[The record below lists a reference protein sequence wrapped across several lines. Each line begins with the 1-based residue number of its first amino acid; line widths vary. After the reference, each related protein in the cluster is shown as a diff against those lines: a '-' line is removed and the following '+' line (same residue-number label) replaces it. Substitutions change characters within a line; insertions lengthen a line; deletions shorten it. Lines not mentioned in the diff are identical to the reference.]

1 MNELVIMKDK
11 QAVTTS
17 LQVAETFE
25 KEHRSVLKAIDD
37 LKEGLA
43 QKYADLFWEDTYIH
57 PQNKQPY
64 RIVYMNRD
72 GFTLAV
78 LGFNNTA
85 KVLDFKLKYIEAF
98 NQMEEHIKQQLD
110 VSQLSPDLQMFH
122 KLFTSIAEQ
131 QLEFTYQKQR
141 QEKLESKVDSISEI
155 VRMDTKDWRKN
166 ANNILRKIA
175 IKQGGFDKFK
185 EIGNESYQMLELRA
199 KCDLD
204 RRLEN
209 RRKNMIVQGV
219 GKTTV
224 KRFNKLD
231 VIAEDARLT
240 EIYLSVIKDMAIK
253 YQVSFDEVI

>member
-1 MNELVIMKDK
+1 MNKLIKVTTNENNERLVSGRELYEFLEVKDNYTDWFKRMIGYGFTENVDFSTLSEKSDKPFGGRPKVNHAVSLDMAKEVSMIQRTEKGK
-11 QAVTTS
+11 QARQYFV
-17 LQVAETFE
+17 QVE
-25 KEHRSVLKAIDD
+25 KE
-37 LKEGLA
+37 
-43 QKYADLFWEDTYIH
+43 Y
-57 PQNKQPY
+57 
-64 RIVYMNRD
+64 
-72 GFTLAV
+72 
-78 LGFNNTA
+78 
-85 KVLDFKLKYIEAF
+85 
-98 NQMEEHIKQQLD
+98 KQQLD
-110 VSQLSPDLQMFH
+110 TSNLSPELQLMNSM
-122 KLFTSIAEQ
+122 LRQMA
-131 QLEFTYQKQR
+131 R
-141 QEKLESKVDSISEI
+141 QELENKRIESKVDSISSI

-253 YQVSFDEVI
+253 YKVDFDEVI

>member
-11 QAVTTS
+11 QAVTSS
-17 LQVAETFE
+17 LQVSEGFE
-25 KEHRSVLKAIDD
+25 KQHGHIIRDIEQLEKDVSNFGEMFSVGNEPDSYGRDRK
-37 LKEGLA
+37 
-43 QKYADLFWEDTYIH
+43 
-57 PQNKQPY
+57 
-64 RIVYMNRD
+64 VYFMNRD
-72 GFTLAV
+72 GFTLLAM
-78 LGFNNTA
+78 GFTGSKA
-85 KVLDFKLKYIEAF
+85 LQFKLKYIEAF
-98 NQMEEHIKQQLD
+98 NRMEEHIKQQLD

-141 QEKLESKVDSISEI
+141 QEKLESKVDSISSI

-253 YQVSFDEVI
+253 YKVDFDEVI